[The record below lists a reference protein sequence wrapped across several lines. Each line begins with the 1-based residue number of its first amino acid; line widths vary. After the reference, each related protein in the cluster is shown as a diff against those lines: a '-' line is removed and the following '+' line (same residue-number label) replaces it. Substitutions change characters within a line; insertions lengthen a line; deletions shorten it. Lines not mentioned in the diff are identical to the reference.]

1 MTTVIVQPGTTPVVV
16 EARPSTV
23 VATTRPAPVTVQG
36 RATPV
41 TVRTGSTPVQAV
53 AQATPVLVGNNIG
66 RRGPRGPAGDSI
78 APINFGFGDAP
89 ADVWTAESAGVLTVV
104 RLQMR
109 TPFDGAGAAIHVGLA
124 GGNPEAILAAD
135 QVNPY
140 SDHEFEVTPDLVL
153 AQGDAVRLAIT
164 PGTASAGAGT
174 LFLSF
179 IPT

>member
-1 MTTVIVQPGTTPVVV
+1 MTTVIVQPGATPVVV
-16 EARPSTV
+16 EARPSA
-23 VATTRPAPVTVQG
+23 VAVTTGQSPVTVQG
-36 RATPV
+36 RTTPV

-53 AQATPVLVGNNIG
+53 KRQTPVLVGNNIG

-78 APINFGFGDAP
+78 PPINFGFGDAP
-89 ADVWTAESAGVLTVV
+89 ANVWTAESAGVLTVV

-109 TPFDGAGAAIHVGLA
+109 TPFDGAGAAIRVGLA
-124 GGNPEAILAAD
+124 DGDPEAILAAD

-164 PGTASAGAGT
+164 TGTASAGAGT